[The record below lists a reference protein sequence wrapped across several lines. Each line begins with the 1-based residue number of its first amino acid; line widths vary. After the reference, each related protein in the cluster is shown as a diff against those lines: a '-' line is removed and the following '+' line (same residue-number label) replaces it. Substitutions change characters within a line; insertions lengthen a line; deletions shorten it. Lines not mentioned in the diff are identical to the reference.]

1 MILKMHRN
9 ILYSFWIVLDRKIKG
24 SIVQSGANFTPVR
37 HELVK
42 KRHKFLSV
50 SANSQVAEFVQNH
63 IAKPFSRL
71 SDKLKVERELP
82 FDFIA
87 QSPAAVH
94 LPYVESV

>member
-1 MILKMHRN
+1 MQHN
-9 ILYSFWIVLDRKIKG
+9 TLYSSWIVLDRKIKG
-24 SIVQSGANFTPVR
+24 SIVQTGAYFTPVR

-71 SDKLKVERELP
+71 SDKLKIECELS
-82 FDFIA
+82 FDLIA
-87 QSPAAVH
+87 HPPATVH